1 MLKQT
6 TMRVEE
12 EALETF
18 KRTAQAL
25 GTSPAEAMRMFIY
38 AFNRKGGFPFDV
50 SLDLSQIP
58 PSFRKIYTEEE
69 LANIVDQA
77 ISDMEAG
84 NVLTHEEVF
93 AEAYRIIE
101 DAEARRVSR

>member
-18 KRTAQAL
+18 KRTTQAL

-69 LANIVDQA
+69 LATHVQKIIDEM
-77 ISDMEAG
+77 DAG
-84 NVLTHEEVF
+84 HVFEGEDIF
-93 AEAYRIIE
+93 AEAEQIIE
-101 DAEARRVSR
+101 RAERARA